1 MQNKSGF
8 KSLILILFGLT
19 IISIY
24 GCGDDNISV
33 TNPPGSTSFISGTI
47 SNYPG
52 GSTIVKAKLTAGTP
66 SDSFFAGIDTVDN
79 NGMLNMN
86 LATPPFNFL
95 VSFNSGTIPPGVV
108 ISDTTTR
115 AAQFGSLRVYG
126 FSNELLGELQ
136 RKNFTDS
143 QTVGSFVVQYL
154 YSTKPFTITGSDT
167 TVNLTDTTLYTYN
180 LTFAE
185 GWNAFTLR
193 VAEKRAN
200 YTKYEFVSGDAAGA
214 AWYYAPVIIDI
225 RRNKNFLIN

>member
-185 GWNAFTLR
+185 GWNAFTLS

-225 RRNKNFLIN
+225 RRNKNFLVN

>member
-86 LATPPFNFL
+86 LATPPSNFL

-185 GWNAFTLR
+185 GWNAFTLS